1 MSQQQKSEEP
11 RPASYSTLLNSKH
24 GAGDAYLEECA
35 HAEIRI
41 TRACTGNLHNGAV
54 SRPGQ
59 VRHVLLNAPCSRP
72 TGERELEMHTQGL
85 QSQQKSHSICIPQG
99 GDRESEHRAMMSH
112 EAYTAR
118 GGQEQVTNKMNGDTV
133 GGGAQGTRSQA

>member
-54 SRPGQ
+54 SRRPGQ
-59 VRHVLLNAPCSRP
+59 VSHVLLNAPCSRP

-99 GDRESEHRAMMSH
+99 GDRESEHRAMISH
-112 EAYTAR
+112 EAYMAR
-118 GGQEQVTNKMNGDTV
+118 GVKSRLQ
-133 GGGAQGTRSQA
+133 TR